1 MQRWRG
7 APTKWAAASA
17 ESPSSPFDH
26 DQARFDPRD
35 QVEQTGQPSPRVAR
49 GTRPAT
55 SGGPRR
61 CGATPPAS
69 GPSSVY
75 SWLTDEEGRVT
86 CSGKCHPVAV
96 VCFAPLA
103 DRGRRAVS
111 ELPQIDG
118 YSALTLIARGGF
130 GIVYRARQDRHGR
143 LVALKVLNV
152 ESLDDRSRQRF
163 ERECIAMGSLS
174 WHPNVVALHDSGITS
189 DGRPWLAME
198 YLEAGSLA
206 DRLAQRPVS
215 VQEAMHIG
223 VQVAGALAA
232 AHTTGT
238 LHRDVK
244 PENVLIGLFDEAK
257 IGDFGIAAIE
267 GSTRTTAGHGSFT
280 LAHVAPEILRGQ
292 RPDER
297 ADVYSLAT
305 TLHTLVAGAPPFAG
319 DPDEAFASLM
329 ARILTVPAPHL
340 EAVPIGFADLVQC
353 TLAKDPRDRPQSAEE
368 FGRALQRIQSQQGLP
383 VTDLV
388 AAPGPATSR
397 PGGGLVPTVPRGP
410 DRPGSSG
417 DALPTIVS
425 ARTNPSRE
433 STPGGTNPPP
443 PPPAND
449 RHRSR
454 RLVVALVCLVGVLAL
469 GLAVAVGAILG
480 AGDSNEA
487 APQTTLVDASTPDA
501 TPATQPTTSTAL
513 DRASN
518 TTPTSIAEAAIA
530 PVVLLNPA
538 SVTAT
543 ESLRD
548 QVVECEG
555 TVTHGPTNMFDG
567 IPATAWSTDGDGTG
581 EIVTVDLGSEFQIT
595 QVGIVPGYDKVGGCD
610 QSDRFA
616 ANGRVTE
623 VTWRFDD
630 GTESTQQFEDSHDLQ
645 TLAVDA
651 HTQVV
656 RMEIVGTVPGSR
668 FSDTVVSSMEIRGR
682 SNG

>member
-1 MQRWRG
+1 
-7 APTKWAAASA
+7 
-17 ESPSSPFDH
+17 
-26 DQARFDPRD
+26 
-35 QVEQTGQPSPRVAR
+35 
-49 GTRPAT
+49 
-55 SGGPRR
+55 
-61 CGATPPAS
+61 
-69 GPSSVY
+69 
-75 SWLTDEEGRVT
+75 
-86 CSGKCHPVAV
+86 
-96 VCFAPLA
+96 
-103 DRGRRAVS
+103 
-111 ELPQIDG
+111 
-118 YSALTLIARGGF
+118 
-130 GIVYRARQDRHGR
+130 
-143 LVALKVLNV
+143 
-152 ESLDDRSRQRF
+152 
-163 ERECIAMGSLS
+163 MGSLS